1 MHENAMQT
9 ASADAIMSLCLPV
22 TARRVPLSTDLA
34 RFLATQTPLAS
45 ELDVWG
51 EGTLPLRI
59 TAYWGQEMP
68 PPAYVTSVRAM
79 VFRAGEVLV
88 LRNADGPHVLP
99 GGRREVGESLT
110 ATLCRE
116 LGEETGWRPCALQPL
131 GFCRLQHLS
140 PRPAA
145 YPYPYPDFCWL
156 IYRAEAGAFDA
167 AARLAD
173 DYEQDARFY
182 PPAAALA
189 LPLGPVQ
196 RALLERAVNDVPLH
210 VRPYVLNGSVGSRN
224 LLGTARAKDER
235 VRREESRG
243 SG

>member
-1 MHENAMQT
+1 LP
-9 ASADAIMSLCLPV
+9 ADV
-22 TARRVPLSTDLA
+22 D
-34 RFLATQTPLAS
+34 RFLAAQTPLAA
-45 ELDVWG
+45 EVQVWG

-59 TAYWGQEMP
+59 SGYWGREMP
-68 PPAYVTSVRAM
+68 PLAYVTSVRAL

-88 LRNADGPHVLP
+88 LRNPDGPHVLP

-110 ATLCRE
+110 ATLQRE
-116 LGEETGWRPCALQPL
+116 LAEETGWRPRALLPL
-131 GFCRLQHLS
+131 GFCLLHHLG

-167 AARLAD
+167 AARLAG
-173 DYEQDARFY
+173 DYEQEACFY

-196 RALLERAVNDVPLH
+196 RALLEQAMGDAPL
-210 VRPYVLNGSVGSRN
+210 RSGSYALNS
-224 LLGTARAKDER
+224 
-235 VRREESRG
+235 
-243 SG
+243 

>member
-1 MHENAMQT
+1 M
-9 ASADAIMSLCLPV
+9 P
-22 TARRVPLSTDLA
+22 TDLA
-34 RFLATQTPLAS
+34 RFLAMQTPLAT
-45 ELDVWG
+45 EMQVWG

-59 TAYWGQEMP
+59 TAYWGREMP

-99 GGRREVGESLT
+99 GGRRELGENLT

-116 LGEETGWRPCALQPL
+116 LGEETGWLPRALQPL

-140 PRPAA
+140 PRPTA

-156 IYRAEAGAFDA
+156 IYRAEAGTFDA

-196 RALLERAVNDVPLH
+196 RALLERAVGVVPLH
-210 VRPYVLNGSVGSRN
+210 ARIDGLNSERGFRQSVGDR
-224 LLGTARAKDER
+224 TR
-235 VRREESRG
+235 
-243 SG
+243 